1 MDLKEAVMMVCGL
14 VRHVPLVLDENTKLR
29 GALETIQREMF
40 SEQPAATA
48 EAEPKKRSRKKALP
62 TKQGD

>member
-1 MDLKEAVMMVCGL
+1 MDLREAVMMVCGL

-40 SEQPAATA
+40 SEPPAAPAEAGQKKRARKNAQPA
-48 EAEPKKRSRKKALP
+48 
-62 TKQGD
+62 KQGE